1 MKRQGFQFTLLIFT
15 FASLILL
22 VGIQITWI
30 IRAARMQE
38 TQFNHSVTMAM
49 NRIVENLAHEKE
61 ICQEVSNCLRAGNA
75 GSCYF
80 LMKNREEWKNI
91 KSVIENDLKYYGINL
106 DFEFDIIDVNHEE
119 TDLPRGIYLSGNLEE
134 ILEQS
139 GFSLSIRFP
148 EKRDF
153 LMAQIGNIFIFSI
166 ILLILVTLSF
176 ILIYRYYRKGNQLT
190 ESIIDF
196 VNNMTHEFKT
206 PLTNIALANS
216 MLSKNESVEGN
227 EKLSF
232 YTDVIKSEH
241 SKLKEKVE
249 KLLKT
254 SFTDTEIPSFS
265 ELIEASAVID
275 NLTETFEVQINQ
287 KGGSVTVNRSGE
299 QFEILGNLDLFH
311 IAMGNLIDNSI
322 KYGGDPPEINITLRS
337 SVNLLMID
345 IEDNGPGIPGNYLNM
360 IFDKYFRVPA
370 GNIHDIEGF
379 GLGLYHVRNIV
390 EKMGGK
396 IRASNLKGKGLRIS
410 VELPLAQVK

>member
-1 MKRQGFQFTLLIFT
+1 MKRHGFQFTLVIFT

-38 TQFNHSVTMAM
+38 AQFNHSVTMAM

-106 DFEFDIIDVNHEE
+106 DFEFDIIDVNHES
-119 TDLPRGIYLSGNLEE
+119 TDLARGIYLSGNLEE

-139 GFSLSIRFP
+139 GLNLSIRFP

-153 LMAQIGNIFIFSI
+153 LMAQIGNIFVFSI

-176 ILIYRYYRKGNQLT
+176 VLIYRYYRKGNQLT
-190 ESIIDF
+190 ENIIDF

-232 YTDVIKSEH
+232 YTNVIKSEH
-241 SKLKEKVE
+241 NKLKEKVE

-254 SFTDTEIPSFS
+254 SFTDTEMPSFS
-265 ELIEASAVID
+265 ELIDASAVID
-275 NLTETFEVQINQ
+275 NLIETFEVQISQ
-287 KGGSVTVNRSGE
+287 KEGSVTVNRSGDR
-299 QFEILGNLDLFH
+299 FEIIGNLDLFH
-311 IAMGNLIDNSI
+311 IVMGNLIDNSI
-322 KYGGDPPEINITLRS
+322 KYSENSPEINVSLRS
-337 SVNLLMID
+337 AGNILTID

-370 GNIHDIEGF
+370 GNTHDIEGF
-379 GLGLYHVRNIV
+379 GIGLYQVRNIV

>member
-1 MKRQGFQFTLLIFT
+1 
-15 FASLILL
+15 
-22 VGIQITWI
+22 
-30 IRAARMQE
+30 MQE
-38 TQFNHSVTMAM
+38 AQFNHSVTMAM

-106 DFEFDIIDVNHEE
+106 DFEFDIIDVNHES
-119 TDLPRGIYLSGNLEE
+119 TDLARGIYLSGNLEE

-139 GFSLSIRFP
+139 GLNLSIRFP

-153 LMAQIGNIFIFSI
+153 LMAQIGNIFVFSI

-176 ILIYRYYRKGNQLT
+176 VLIYRYYRKGNQLT
-190 ESIIDF
+190 ENIIDF

-232 YTDVIKSEH
+232 YTNVIKSEH
-241 SKLKEKVE
+241 NKLKEKVE

-254 SFTDTEIPSFS
+254 SFTDTEMPSFS
-265 ELIEASAVID
+265 ELIDASAVID
-275 NLTETFEVQINQ
+275 NLIETFEVQISQ
-287 KGGSVTVNRSGE
+287 KEGSVTVNRSGDR
-299 QFEILGNLDLFH
+299 FEIIGNLDLFH
-311 IAMGNLIDNSI
+311 IVMGNLIDNSI
-322 KYGGDPPEINITLRS
+322 KYSENSPEINVSLRS
-337 SVNLLMID
+337 AGNILTID

-370 GNIHDIEGF
+370 GNTHDIEGF
-379 GLGLYHVRNIV
+379 GIGLYQVRNIV

-410 VELPLAQVK
+410 VELPLAPVR